1 MLTYLLNYGKTRH
14 QSKILDILNP
24 NCTFSLPRSS
34 PSQSPFSRGVEVEV
48 HPQFG
53 PVVRRGEDKNLTGK
67 ALMKHV
73 MQNWINAGE
82 SLVAMV
88 VTWIKT
94 CDGQWPIESQKYSI
108 AQLPNT
114 HTQIHIESNLQN
126 TSKWYMVLGLNL
138 DPCSGDEVATAKV
151 GTALQGGE
159 PLWRSYGREPAKMLT
174 GGWSGWQNWI
184 LSNNV
189 LVFFRKP

>member
-114 HTQIHIESNLQN
+114 HTHKYILKVTFKIYQN
-126 TSKWYMVLGLNL
+126 DIWFS
-138 DPCSGDEVATAKV
+138 D
-151 GTALQGGE
+151 
-159 PLWRSYGREPAKMLT
+159 
-174 GGWSGWQNWI
+174 
-184 LSNNV
+184 
-189 LVFFRKP
+189 